1 MNAIKSTQK
10 ITIGTRL
17 VIGLCCLLMAG
28 TAFALKVNVDF
39 DKETDFSHYKTYAF
53 AEGTP
58 TPETLTNQRI
68 QRAIEAQLAARGL
81 TKVDSNADLTVVY
94 HCSVTHQTQ
103 LNTTSLGGWGWGPG
117 WRRGWGWGGVWRG
130 GWGWGPGWR
139 RGWGWGGGWRGGWGG
154 LGGTA
159 ITQVEQIP
167 VGTLIV
173 DIGDATNKRYIW
185 RGTATNTLSS
195 NQGKNAKTIDQG
207 VKKMFEKFPPEE
219 KKK

>member
-1 MNAIKSTQK
+1 MKAIKSTQK
-10 ITIGTRL
+10 ITVGTRF
-17 VIGLCCLLMAG
+17 VVGLCCLLMAG
-28 TAFALKVNVDF
+28 SAFALKVNVDF

-68 QRAIEAQLAARGL
+68 ERAIEAQLAAKGL

-94 HCSVTHQTQ
+94 HCSVTQKTQ
-103 LNTTSLGGWGWGPG
+103 LNSTSLGGWGWGPG
-117 WRRGWGWGGVWRG
+117 WGRGWGWGGRWRG
-130 GWGWGPGWR
+130 GWGA
-139 RGWGWGGGWRGGWGG
+139 
-154 LGGTA
+154 LGGNA

-173 DIGDATNKRYIW
+173 DVGDSTSKRYVW
-185 RGTATNTLSS
+185 RGTASGTINS
-195 NQGKNAKTIDQG
+195 NSAKNAKTIDQE